1 MIAKFDY
8 TKLYVTRVFAN
19 RVMYHATRVMY
30 HATRECRCCLSL
42 YSV

>member
-1 MIAKFDY
+1 MAAYVTAEHVFCD
-8 TKLYVTRVFAN
+8 KLYVTRVFAN
-19 RVMYHATRVMY
+19 RVMY